1 MVSRKRM
8 RLIIAILIVT
18 ALAVLVLVMMNFKN
32 RDGAINAADAM
43 IEELLKCT
51 AEDADTIV
59 ETLRLS
65 VEDDTQLRDLFTARY
80 GSLATDECI
89 SNLISNRAVL
99 YSVTLAQKYESDIDV
114 SNVKLATVYKGNIIK
129 NLIMDCQ
136 SYTKYRPNE
145 TTGGIFVSWRR
156 KEELP
161 TGA

>member
-18 ALAVLVLVMMNFKN
+18 ALAVLVLVIMNFKN

-65 VEDDTQLRDLFTARY
+65 VEDDTQLRDLFNGRMY
-80 GSLATDECI
+80 LKP
-89 SNLISNRAVL
+89 
-99 YSVTLAQKYESDIDV
+99 Y
-114 SNVKLATVYKGNIIK
+114 
-129 NLIMDCQ
+129 
-136 SYTKYRPNE
+136 
-145 TTGGIFVSWRR
+145 
-156 KEELP
+156 
-161 TGA
+161 